1 MSTKPRF
8 VKPHQIMTPGPLKWS
23 RSPDGI
29 TVEQL
34 SGNILTSPYY
44 VRLTFE
50 AMLRSTAASSD
61 DINDVLRPELVII
74 NAHPTPE
81 QRELAAARL
90 GEYLRKQLRDFQCVM
105 AGVMT
110 ITVQSE
116 PARVLIEVK

>member
-8 VKPHQIMTPGPLKWS
+8 VKPHPIMTPGPLKWS

-44 VRLTFE
+44 VRLTFKPLLCSDA
-50 AMLRSTAASSD
+50 AMSD
-61 DINDVLRPELVII
+61 DINDVLKPELVII

-81 QRELAAARL
+81 QRELAAVRL
-90 GEYLRKQLRDFQCVM
+90 GDYLSKQLRDFQCVM

-110 ITVQSE
+110 IAVQSE
-116 PARVLIEVK
+116 PARVLIDVK